1 MRTVSPGRQAH
12 ASKFVP
18 DFSLPS
24 FTARHLAQPPS
35 SQFLVRAGVPLYPVE
50 MICLPLTRTAP
61 FADERQVDRDFTTF
75 ATCMKYSSQDGR
87 REPPFSKVRAT

>member
-1 MRTVSPGRQAH
+1 MRRESPGRHAH

-35 SQFLVRAGVPLYPVE
+35 SQCLLPAGVPWYRVE
-50 MICLPLTRTAP
+50 MSCLPLTRTAP

-87 REPPFSKVRAT
+87 REPPFFKVRAT